1 MSQEISHLGG
11 PKNIHNPLSA
21 PNQAADR
28 SSQEIYEFGPFRL
41 QPAERKLLRD
51 GVVVALTPKV
61 FDLLVILVR
70 NRNHLLDKSE
80 LMRLLWADSF
90 VEDGNLSNSIFVL
103 RKALGNNHEYIE
115 TVPTRGYRFVGAVR
129 QLPPTA
135 PNTISG
141 ALEVLRWEASGN
153 RKLGARNILLAGIAA
168 ALLLF
173 AAVFFAPRYR
183 RARST
188 PMPSLPHFVMEQR
201 LTANPPDV
209 PVHDAVVSP
218 DGKYVAYADPT
229 GLYLRQVSSGDT
241 RSFALPRGFVATPR
255 SWYPDGTHLLV
266 VNPGLGSDPPS
277 LFRLSILGGEPQEI
291 IGDARDGFVSPDGS
305 QIAYLPSA
313 NWGDLW
319 IMDST
324 GTNAR
329 KLVSGPEPNSNGI
342 FHDWIYRV
350 AWSPTGQYLA
360 CIESHAFNGPNL
372 LEPTHSLRII
382 GPNGERVAVVLD
394 DARLGTPVWWAPDGR
409 ILFSYREGAS
419 TQNNYGVYSVLF
431 DERTGKT
438 TGPPQPITQA
448 EGKIGGISGTS
459 DGKHLV
465 LWRFNATRQA
475 FISTFDSKSHKWSE
489 PRRLA
494 LDANQTDATAWI
506 ADSKAVL
513 FTSNRNGNWKLFR
526 QAIDE
531 TTPEELA
538 GGRSLSLPRLSA
550 DGKQALYL
558 SSSSPDEVSFPA
570 ELMSKPIAGGT
581 PRVALQ
587 GNGITNYQCAMA
599 PATLC
604 IFSQVENGNTV
615 LRAFDLEHGAG
626 RELLTVPLLFLNW
639 SLSSDGSKLAIF
651 LDPHRIRFLS
661 LATRDS
667 HDVSVKDWTLHN
679 GDWGAN
685 GQRVFMPSHTSTG
698 IPVILEVDQSGKAKV
713 VLQGRANIGF
723 KAMIQSPDS
732 RKALVVEEIPTDY
745 NAWMVYDF

>member
-1 MSQEISHLGG
+1 MSEEISRLGG
-11 PKNIHNPLSA
+11 PKNIHEPLSA

-61 FDLLVILVR
+61 FDMLVILVR
-70 NRNHLLDKSE
+70 NSNHLLDKSE
-80 LMRLLWADSF
+80 LMRLLWPDSF

-135 PNTISG
+135 TNTISG

-153 RKLGARNILLAGIAA
+153 RKLRARNILLAGIAA

-183 RARST
+183 RASSA

-241 RSFALPRGFVATPR
+241 RSLALQKGFVATPR

-266 VNPGLGSDPPS
+266 VKPGLGSDPPS
-277 LFRLSILGGEPQEI
+277 LYRLSILGGEPQEI
-291 IGDARDGFVSPDGS
+291 NGDARDGFVSPDGS
-305 QIAYLPSA
+305 RIAYLPSA

-324 GTNAR
+324 GTHAR
-329 KLVSGPEPNSNGI
+329 KLVSGREPISNGI
-342 FHDWIYRV
+342 FQDWIYRV

-382 GPNGERVAVVLD
+382 GPNGEGVAVVLD
-394 DARLGTPVWWAPDGR
+394 GARLGTPVWWAPDGR

-419 TQNNYGVYSVLF
+419 TQNNYGVYSV
-431 DERTGKT
+431 
-438 TGPPQPITQA
+438 PPMASISCFGGSTRRHKPLSLHSTPNPTCGASLAAWYPMPTKPMQRPGSQIARPSCSPPI
-448 EGKIGGISGTS
+448 
-459 DGKHLV
+459 
-465 LWRFNATRQA
+465 
-475 FISTFDSKSHKWSE
+475 
-489 PRRLA
+489 
-494 LDANQTDATAWI
+494 ATATGNFSDRRSTKPPPRNSQGGAASLYHASARMESRHCI
-506 ADSKAVL
+506 CPHPVPTKYL
-513 FTSNRNGNWKLFR
+513 FL
-526 QAIDE
+526 
-531 TTPEELA
+531 
-538 GGRSLSLPRLSA
+538 
-550 DGKQALYL
+550 L
-558 SSSSPDEVSFPA
+558 SS
-570 ELMSKPIAGGT
+570 
-581 PRVALQ
+581 
-587 GNGITNYQCAMA
+587 
-599 PATLC
+599 
-604 IFSQVENGNTV
+604 
-615 LRAFDLEHGAG
+615 
-626 RELLTVPLLFLNW
+626 
-639 SLSSDGSKLAIF
+639 
-651 LDPHRIRFLS
+651 
-661 LATRDS
+661 
-667 HDVSVKDWTLHN
+667 
-679 GDWGAN
+679 
-685 GQRVFMPSHTSTG
+685 
-698 IPVILEVDQSGKAKV
+698 
-713 VLQGRANIGF
+713 
-723 KAMIQSPDS
+723 
-732 RKALVVEEIPTDY
+732 
-745 NAWMVYDF
+745 